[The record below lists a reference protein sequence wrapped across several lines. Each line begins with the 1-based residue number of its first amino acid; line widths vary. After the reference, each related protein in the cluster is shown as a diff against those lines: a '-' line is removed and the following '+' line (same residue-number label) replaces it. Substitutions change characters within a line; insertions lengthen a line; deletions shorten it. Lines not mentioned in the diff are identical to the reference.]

1 MKKLLKAYK
10 TEIKPTHDQKLKIHN
25 TIGTCRYVYNLYI
38 QKNKELYEQSS
49 KFLTGYDFSK
59 WLNNDYTKQ
68 EEYKWIKEVSTK
80 AVKQSIM
87 NGEKAFKRFFKKTS
101 SFPKYKKR
109 SDYGSFYLIGTVHV
123 KRHLIQLPTLGKV
136 KLKEKG
142 YIPFDNVKSATVIR
156 EADRYYVSV
165 LVEEERLPK
174 GYVEQTE
181 GIGID
186 LGIKEFLYISDGNSV
201 ANITKSTK
209 IIKLE
214 KSLKRQQRK
223 LSRREKG
230 SKNFKKQKLIIQR
243 LHRRIKN
250 IKNDLKRK
258 TVLTLVRNNPQYI
271 TIENLNIKGL
281 MKNRKLSNAFQQVG
295 LGYFTDYLRVKC
307 IEYEVELRQVSRWYP
322 SSQICSDCGNRKK
335 MPLSERVYKCENCG
349 LEMDRDLNASINL
362 KQTKEYTVL
371 V

>member
-10 TEIKPTHDQKLKIHN
+10 TEIAPNPEQKAKIHN

-49 KFLTGYDFSK
+49 KFLSGYDFSK
-59 WLNNDYTKQ
+59 WLNNEYTKQ
-68 EEYKWIKEVSTK
+68 EEFKWIKEVSTK

-109 SDYGSFYLIGTVHV
+109 SDYGSFYLIGTIHV
-123 KRHLIQLPTLGKV
+123 KRHLIQLPTLGKI

-142 YIPFDNVKSATVIR
+142 YIPFNNVKSATVIR
-156 EADRYYVSV
+156 ESDRYYVSV
-165 LVEEERLPK
+165 LVDEECIPK
-174 GYVEQTE
+174 EYKDKTD

-186 LGIKEFLYISDGNSV
+186 LGIKEFLYTSDGNSV
-201 ANITKSTK
+201 ANIAKSAK
-209 IIKLE
+209 IVKLE

-223 LSRREKG
+223 LSRRVNG

-250 IKNDLKRK
+250 MKNDLKRK
-258 TVLTLVRNNPQYI
+258 TVLTLVRNNPHYI
-271 TIENLNIKGL
+271 TIENLNIKGM
-281 MKNRKLSNAFQQVG
+281 MKNRKLSNSFQQIG

-322 SSQICSDCGNRKK
+322 SSQICSACGSRKK
-335 MPLSERVYKCENCG
+335 MPLNVRVYKCENCG